1 MRVCEWEED
10 KTLKARP
17 LHNDG
22 GGEQSVV
29 RARAAAASAAAA
41 AVMGS
46 VDKGYV
52 ARVTQNNARTT
63 AAAPLSA

>member
-29 RARAAAASAAAA
+29 RARAAAASAA
-41 AVMGS
+41 VMGS